1 MTEHG
6 RQTALVE
13 GARAGEPEAIADLY
27 EMFGATVY
35 RVALRLMNSA
45 ADAEDVVQDVFIG
58 LGRSL
63 LRFDG
68 RGSLEGWIKR
78 VTSRT
83 ALMRL
88 RRQRSRKEISLD
100 AGLPA
105 WTATTP
111 SSPADRLTLERALA
125 ELPDALR
132 VVFVLKEIEDYSHQ
146 EIGEMLG
153 IRPGT
158 SKTRLYR
165 ARKELQKSIGEP
177 KSV

>member
-1 MTEHG
+1 MD
-6 RQTALVE
+6 
-13 GARAGEPEAIADLY
+13 GARAGEPEAIAELY

-35 RVALRLMNSA
+35 RVALRLMNSV
-45 ADAEDVVQDVFIG
+45 ADAEDVVQDVFVG

-63 LRFDG
+63 LSFEG

-88 RRQRSRKEISLD
+88 RRQRSRNEISLD
-100 AGLPA
+100 AGLPPWA
-105 WTATTP
+105 ATTR
-111 SSPADRLTLERALA
+111 SSPVDRLTLERALA

-132 VVFVLKEIEDYSHQ
+132 AVFVLKEIEGYSHQ

-158 SKTRLYR
+158 SKIRLYR
-165 ARKELQKSIGEP
+165 ARKELQKSIGERNDF
-177 KSV
+177 SSQ